1 MFLTSTYNSSNNS
14 IMWCAIAIAMP
25 VIGGVDCIAIPAGY
39 DYIRGGG
46 ATRVGN
52 VRDTNMISG

>member
-1 MFLTSTYNSSNNS
+1 MNLTATYNSSNNS
-14 IMWCAIAIAMP
+14 IMWCAITAMP